1 MQQYIL
7 RRVLIAV
14 LLLFGITVLN
24 FLIVNLAPGDPVSRM
39 VNPEAGIGR
48 AQLEQVRV
56 DFGLD
61 KPMPVRYVR
70 WLTQALRGNLGYR
83 MSLED
88 HRPVA
93 AVLRQRIPM
102 TLELMVAAIF
112 IANFVGIVFGVI
124 SAIRQYSVLD
134 YVLTVFAFLGVST
147 PGFFIAL
154 GLIYLLALRLGWFP
168 TNGVRTPAIQPS
180 IGDHL
185 RHLVLPA
192 TALAIEYVAGMMR
205 QSRASMLEVLHQ
217 EYITTARAKGLRERV
232 VIARH
237 AFRNALLPLV
247 TLFGLYLPGLIGGSI
262 IIETIFNWPGM
273 GHLAIDAV
281 AGRDYNML
289 MALNLVGATMVLVSN
304 LVTDVVYAYVDPRIR
319 YS

>member
-1 MQQYIL
+1 
-7 RRVLIAV
+7 
-14 LLLFGITVLN
+14 
-24 FLIVNLAPGDPVSRM
+24 
-39 VNPEAGIGR
+39 
-48 AQLEQVRV
+48 
-56 DFGLD
+56 
-61 KPMPVRYVR
+61 
-70 WLTQALRGNLGYR
+70 
-83 MSLED
+83 
-88 HRPVA
+88 
-93 AVLRQRIPM
+93 
-102 TLELMVAAIF
+102 
-112 IANFVGIVFGVI
+112 
-124 SAIRQYSVLD
+124 
-134 YVLTVFAFLGVST
+134 
-147 PGFFIAL
+147 
-154 GLIYLLALRLGWFP
+154 
-168 TNGVRTPAIQPS
+168 
-180 IGDHL
+180 
-185 RHLVLPA
+185 
-192 TALAIEYVAGMMR
+192 MMR

-273 GHLAIDAV
+273 GRLAIDAV